1 MCLQGILRQELG
13 RDTAAEEAPALREGE
28 RAVGRTLDEAEPL
41 QPLERVGVERV
52 VEARDWQRLVEP
64 QPEQDALGSPDRR
77 RQLLELPRRALARRE
92 RREVATEAGRRPPA
106 PPVDSRD
113 RT

>member
-64 QPEQDALGSPDRR
+64 QPEQDALGWPDRR
-77 RQLLELPRRALARRE
+77 RQGLGVARGALGGGGGGEVGGGGGRGGGAPR
-92 RREVATEAGRRPPA
+92 GG
-106 PPVDSRD
+106 
-113 RT
+113 